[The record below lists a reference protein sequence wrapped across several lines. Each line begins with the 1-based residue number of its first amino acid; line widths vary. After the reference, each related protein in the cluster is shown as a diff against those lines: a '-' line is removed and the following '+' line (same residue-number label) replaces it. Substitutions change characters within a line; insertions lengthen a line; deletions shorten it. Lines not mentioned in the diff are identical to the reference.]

1 MCTCSRIRGLLNNAS
16 KKFKVEI
23 NCETILS
30 KRLCN
35 TIMRRNIVVVDGEA
49 KELNKYKR
57 LMMNRVRREED
68 IIKDRV
74 GNDTPNKRVL
84 V

>member
-1 MCTCSRIRGLLNNAS
+1 
-16 KKFKVEI
+16 
-23 NCETILS
+23 
-30 KRLCN
+30 
-35 TIMRRNIVVVDGEA
+35 MRRNIVVVDGEA